1 MLGREDSINK
11 ELLGNNLASGI
22 IPKSV
27 KLLFSFLQSL
37 NLASV
42 INVKVSFI
50 EIYNERVNDLL
61 NNNNTNLKIRQG
73 KLGHFVEGTTLVS
86 CNDVDDILEVIVEG
100 VSNRKKGSHYLN
112 NDSSRSHC
120 LLIFYLNNTKNLKSS
135 ILTFVDLAGSEKVK
149 DSKVQGAMLKEA
161 SNINKSLLTL
171 GKVISLLSDKS
182 TMTRHIP
189 YRDSKL
195 TLLLAHA
202 FGGSSKTLLIGCISA
217 STIYIE
223 ESLNTLIFCS
233 KAMNIINKPFIG
245 VRYY

>member
-1 MLGREDSINK
+1 MIGREDSINK

-22 IPKSV
+22 IPKSI
-27 KLLFSFLQSL
+27 KMLYSLLQSL
-37 NLASV
+37 NVASH
-42 INVKVSFI
+42 ISVKVSFI

-61 NNNNTNLKIRQG
+61 NTNNSNMKIWQG
-73 KLGHFVEGTTLVS
+73 KLGHFVDGTTLVS

-120 LLIFYLNNTKNLKSS
+120 LLILYLNNTKNLKSS

-171 GKVISLLSDKS
+171 GKVITLLSDKS

-195 TLLLAHA
+195 TLLLSHA

-217 STIYIE
+217 SSLYIE

-233 KAMNIINKPFIG
+233 KAMNIINKPFVG
-245 VRYY
+245 VRIF